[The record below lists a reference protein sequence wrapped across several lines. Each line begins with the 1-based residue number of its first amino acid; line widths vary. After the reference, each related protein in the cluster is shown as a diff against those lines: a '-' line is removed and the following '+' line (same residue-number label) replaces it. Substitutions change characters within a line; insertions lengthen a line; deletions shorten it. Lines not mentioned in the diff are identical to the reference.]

1 MALTFKIKA
10 ISKTKFF
17 TSLSASLVFISSFL
31 LIFFSKSDYMLINQ
45 IKSASSEIVNPVT
58 KVVSIPL
65 TMTSNIVNKFNE
77 FNNLK
82 LENLRLKEEILRLK
96 KWQILAIQNTREN
109 KVLKKLLN
117 ATDNNL
123 VLVKTTSIIN
133 RNDILFS
140 KTININAG
148 SKHNLENEMTV
159 INHRGLVGRVIHSSL
174 NKSKVLLITDQ
185 NSSIPVKTISDG
197 AFSLVQ
203 GSKNGSILVSSFVKG
218 AKMPQIGDLLVTSGS
233 AQIFPPD
240 ILVGKIIKKSENR
253 FYVLPFVDFDNLDYV
268 QVVKS
273 E

>member
-10 ISKTKFF
+10 LASTKVL
-17 TSLSASLVFISSFL
+17 TSLSASIVFISSFL
-31 LIFFSKSDYMLINQ
+31 LIFFSKSDYILINQ
-45 IKSASSEIVNPVT
+45 IKSVSNEIVNPIT
-58 KVVSIPL
+58 KIVSLPINI
-65 TMTSNIVNKFNE
+65 TSNLVNNFNE

-82 LENLRLKEEILRLK
+82 ADNLKLKEEILRLK

-123 VLVKTTSIIN
+123 SLVKTTSIIN
-133 RNDILFS
+133 RNDFLFS

-148 SKHNLENEMTV
+148 SKHNIENQMSV
-159 INHRGLVGRVIHSSL
+159 INHRGLVGRIIHPSL

-197 AFSLVQ
+197 SFSLVQ
-203 GSKNGSILVSSFVKG
+203 GSKNGNLLISSFIKG
-218 AKMPQIGDLLVTSGS
+218 DRMPKIGDLLVTSGS
-233 AQIFPPD
+233 AQVFPPD
-240 ILVGKIIKKSENR
+240 ILVGKIIKTSENR
-253 FYVLPFVDFDNLDYV
+253 FYVLPFVDFNNLDYV

-273 E
+273 Q